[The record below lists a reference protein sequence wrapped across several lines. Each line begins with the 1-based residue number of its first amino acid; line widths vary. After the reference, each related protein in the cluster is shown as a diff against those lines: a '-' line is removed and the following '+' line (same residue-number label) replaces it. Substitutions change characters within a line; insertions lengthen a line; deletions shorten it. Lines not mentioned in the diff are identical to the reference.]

1 MDANSKLLALYR
13 SKFEELSPR
22 IKAYNEDLCLKY
34 EENKNQATN
43 PLMLII
49 NEDWEKADLKVMIFG
64 QENNFRGGVCGNG
77 GAFCGKINEVIEIY
91 NKFYLKDTMY
101 SCPFWNEF
109 RRIRSKICT
118 NDKKVAVL
126 WNNIVKIGRLGPGF
140 NPEIHQI
147 TKQYFNVIQDEITIL
162 QPDLLIFFT
171 GPKYDERI
179 HEALGEFLKI
189 EIDGF
194 STKQMCNIEFKEYP
208 EIRKSIR
215 TYHPG
220 YLYRNKD
227 RRLKFINKIEV
238 EIKDFI
244 NQ

>member
-1 MDANSKLLALYR
+1 MDTNSKLLALYK
-13 SKFEELSPR
+13 SKFDELSPR
-22 IKAYNEDLCLKY
+22 ISVYNENLCLKN
-34 EENKNQATN
+34 EEDKNQATN
-43 PLMLII
+43 PLMLMID
-49 NEDWEKADLKVMIFG
+49 EDWEKADLKVMIFG
-64 QENNFRGGVCGNG
+64 QENNFWGGECGNG
-77 GAFCGKINEVIEIY
+77 GAFGGKINEVIEIY

-109 RRIRSKICT
+109 RRIRSEIST

-140 NPEIHQI
+140 NLEIHQI
-147 TKQYFNVIQDEITIL
+147 TKQYFNVIQDEIKIL

-171 GPKYDERI
+171 GPKYNERI
-179 HEALGEFLKI
+179 QEALGEFSNI

-194 STKQMCNIEFKEYP
+194 SARQMCNIEFKEFP
-208 EIRKSIR
+208 GIKKSIR

-220 YLYRNKD
+220 YLYRNKN
-227 RRLKFINKIEV
+227 RRLKFINKILL
-238 EIKDFI
+238 EIKIFM